1 MKGIKLLFTAILASM
16 LVFSCKKD
24 DDNTTNPTTN
34 NNTAKVSLHLTD
46 GPADYDAI
54 YIDIQSVEVTM
65 EGSSAVTLTPVRP
78 GVYDLLQL
86 RNGLDT
92 LLLVANLPAGKIS
105 QIRLILG
112 NNNSIVVDGQGYPLS
127 TPSAQESG
135 VKLNLKETLVAG
147 GAYDIWLDF
156 DAGKSIVE
164 TGNGKYKLKPVIR
177 AYSALTDG
185 RIKGYVLPF
194 GAFITVYAING
205 VDTFAAIPNAID
217 GFYVF
222 TGLPSGNYQVYFD
235 AAAITYVDTTVN
247 VQVNYGS
254 EVNLGTTILHQ

>member
-1 MKGIKLLFTAILASM
+1 MKGIKFLIPVLAVSF
-16 LVFSCKKD
+16 LFSCNK
-24 DDNTTNPTTN
+24 DDNTDTPNNPT
-34 NNTAKVSLHLTD
+34 TAKVSMHLTD
-46 GPADYDAI
+46 DPSEYDAI
-54 YIDIQSVEVTM
+54 YIDIQSVELTM
-65 EGSSAVTLTPVRP
+65 SGNAPVTLLPIRP
-78 GVYDLLQL
+78 GIYDLLRL

-92 LLLVANLPAGKIS
+92 LLLVADVPPGEVS

-112 NNNSIVVDGQGYPLS
+112 NNNSIVVDGQSYTLS

-135 VKLNLKETLVAG
+135 VKLNLKQTLVAG

-156 DAGKSIVE
+156 DAGKSIVK

-177 AYSALTDG
+177 AYTALTDG

-194 GAFITVYAING
+194 AAFTTVYAFNS

-222 TGLPSGNYQVYFD
+222 AGIPSGAYQVYFD
-235 AAAITYVDTTVN
+235 AAAITYIDTTVN
-247 VQVNYGS
+247 VQVNYGT
-254 EVNLGTTILHQ
+254 EVNLGTILLHQ